1 MSRMQEQRY
10 ELKYW
15 ITEDTAARVREYVQQ
30 YLLTDPFSVGQP
42 NLSYPVHS
50 LYLDSEGLDTY
61 WHTVNGDKN
70 RFKLRLRY
78 YDDRPN
84 SPVFFEVK
92 RRLNN
97 IILKERGGVKKK
109 YVAEILGGQLA
120 EREQLLSPNS
130 DADLFAIHHFQ
141 SLMLHLCA
149 RPMLHIAY
157 LREAYEKEGDNS
169 VRVTMDRQVL
179 TAPHHLPTIK
189 VKSEN
194 PFNVFGP
201 TVILELKFT
210 DRFPTWFNHLVQT
223 FSCTLTGAAK
233 YAYGIEQRG
242 TEWARQ
248 CLPESDSTRVG

>member
-15 ITEDTAARVREYVQQ
+15 VDEVTALRVRDYVQQ
-30 YLLTDPFSVGQP
+30 YLMIDPFSVGRP
-42 NLSYPVHS
+42 DLSYPVHS

-61 WHTVNGDKN
+61 WHTVNGNKN

-92 RRLNN
+92 RRMNN

-109 YVAEILGGQLA
+109 HVAEILGGQLA

-130 DADLFAIHHFQ
+130 DPDLFAIHHFQ
-141 SLMLHLCA
+141 ELMTKLAA

-169 VRVTMDRQVL
+169 VRVTMDRAVFS
-179 TAPHHLPTIK
+179 APHSSPETIINT
-189 VKSEN
+189 EN
-194 PFNVFGP
+194 HFNVFGK

-210 DRFPTWFNHLVQT
+210 DRFPAWFNDLVQT

-233 YAYGIEQRG
+233 YAFGIEQKG
-242 TEWARQ
+242 TEWARHP
-248 CLPESDSTRVG
+248 LAESFPQDSI